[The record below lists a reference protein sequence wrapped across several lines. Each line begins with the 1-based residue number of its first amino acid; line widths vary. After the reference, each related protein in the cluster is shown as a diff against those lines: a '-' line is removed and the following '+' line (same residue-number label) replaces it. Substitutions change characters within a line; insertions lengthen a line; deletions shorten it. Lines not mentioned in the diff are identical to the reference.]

1 MIDKTTP
8 RWNKAIL
15 LSASHFMS
23 GVPAGMTGMEL
34 IDTLLD
40 EETPLPEDM
49 LLWESL
55 DADRLDLVEH
65 ISSLAEDFYNFPL

>member
-1 MIDKTTP
+1 
-8 RWNKAIL
+8 
-15 LSASHFMS
+15 
-23 GVPAGMTGMEL
+23 MEL